1 MKKRILMLMTA
12 CSLCLMASIVMAAA
26 SKMPAF
32 ESLDVDRDGYVSVQE
47 AAPCKALADC
57 FVTADADEDGQL
69 NPAEYASITEA
80 KGQKG

>member
-1 MKKRILMLMTA
+1 MKMRILMLMTA
-12 CSLCLMASIVMAAA
+12 CSLCLMASIAVAAA

-57 FVTADADEDGQL
+57 FVKADADKDGKL
-69 NPAEYASITEA
+69 NPEEYASIDGKKER
-80 KGQKG
+80 KG

>member
-1 MKKRILMLMTA
+1 MKKRILMMTA
-12 CSLCLMASIVMAAA
+12 CSLCLIASSVMGAT

-57 FVTADADEDGQL
+57 FLEADADKDGKLSQ
-69 NPAEYASITEA
+69 AEYASISEG
-80 KGQKG
+80 KDQKS